1 MIKKKIILGI
11 TVISM
16 ALSLCSCGKEKQKD
30 PEEKI
35 NIDSENDSA
44 DNDNAIVL
52 TPGENV
58 LENEQV
64 LDKID
69 EINGLIDYYFYF
81 ETDVEAQE
89 EAIYDGIMEGL
100 GDPYSVY
107 YTAEEFADLM
117 ESNSGEYVGI
127 GAVVSQDASMVITIV
142 RPIPNSP
149 AEEVGLMAEDIIVQV
164 DELEL
169 TDEDINSVVE
179 KIRGKEGTTAYIKVF
194 RPSINDY
201 LEFDVPRRVVENYT
215 VYTDKLE
222 NDITYIQVQG
232 FDEKT
237 FGEFKDA
244 IDVAESDGTKGLI
257 IDLRD
262 NSGGLLDAVVDM
274 CDYMMNGGTI
284 VTTKDKNGVIISK
297 HIASTEH
304 YVDMPIVVL
313 INGNSAS
320 ASEIFAGAMKDTGMA
335 TLVGTNTFGKG
346 IVQSVIPLEDGT
358 AIKLTIAKYFTPN
371 GNDIHQI
378 GIAPD
383 YEVELPDGRTNAVNI
398 DREDDTQLEKG
409 IELLE
414 KKILNEAK

>member
-1 MIKKKIILGI
+1 MIKKKIVLGA
-11 TVISM
+11 TLVAM
-16 ALSLCSCGKEKQKD
+16 VFSLCGCGKEKQKA
-30 PEEKI
+30 PEGKI
-35 NIDSENDSA
+35 NIDSESDSTV
-44 DNDNAIVL
+44 DENAIVL
-52 TPGENV
+52 SPGEDI

-69 EINGLIDYYFYF
+69 EINGLIDYYYYF
-81 ETDVEAQE
+81 DTDIQAQE

-127 GAVVSQDASMVITIV
+127 GAVVSQDADMIITIV

-179 KIRGKEGTTAYIKVF
+179 RIRGKEGTTAYIKVF

-201 LEFDVPRRVVENYT
+201 LEFDVPRRTVENYT

-222 NDITYIQVQG
+222 GDITYIQVQG

-244 IDVAESDGTKGLI
+244 IDTAESDGTKGLV

-274 CDYMMNGGTI
+274 CDYIMNGGTI
-284 VTTKDKNGVIISK
+284 VTTKDKNDIILSK
-297 HIASTEH
+297 YTASTEH
-304 YVDMPIVVL
+304 YVDMPMVVL
-313 INGNSAS
+313 VNGNSAS

-335 TLVGTNTFGKG
+335 TLVGTTTFGKG

-378 GIAPD
+378 GVEPD
-383 YEVELPDGRTNAVNI
+383 YEVELPNGRTNAVNI

-409 IELLE
+409 IEILE
-414 KKILNEAK
+414 KQILKEAK